1 MQLEWWKQG
10 NPEIQS
16 EKASQT
22 LGVIRTCN
30 YFFHISHAY
39 RNMVQLH
46 FPASVKLSMAM
57 YLHQW
62 SVRENSKCYSWSE
75 VFKNQYHIFH
85 ESFPT
90 LTIIDLNIE
99 ASFSLVSE

>member
-1 MQLEWWKQG
+1 MQLERWKQG

-16 EKASQT
+16 EKASQI

-46 FPASVKLSMAM
+46 FPASVKLGMAM

-62 SVRENSKCYSWSE
+62 SVRKTVSVTPGQKFLKIST
-75 VFKNQYHIFH
+75 VFFMNPFLPWQ
-85 ESFPT
+85 
-90 LTIIDLNIE
+90 L
-99 ASFSLVSE
+99 